1 MKRFYFGSE
10 DDGGEEEESD
20 AEAFGMPS
28 ASEFIAMAGSESP
41 FRHLMDC
48 SIRICEKNFVWRF
61 LSHEDKI
68 AMIRSVFEGLSN
80 IEKEYEGD
88 ADIRDEM

>member
-10 DDGGEEEESD
+10 EDGDEDEAGEDEFD
-20 AEAFGMPS
+20 MPLP
-28 ASEFIAMAGSESP
+28 SEFIAMAAPESP

-61 LSHEDKI
+61 LSPADKVT
-68 AMIRSVFEGLSN
+68 MIRDVFDRLSQ
-80 IEKEYEGD
+80 IEKEYERY